1 MTNEIADFHAA
12 SLVGSLIPHADLIST
27 DGVPVNLR
35 HLQNRFLV
43 IYAYPRTS
51 APGVAPLK
59 DWDMIPGAKGCTP
72 QSCSFRDHHDDL
84 SSLGA
89 AVFGVSTQETDYQ
102 REAVG
107 RLHLPFPLLS
117 DSGLTFAKS
126 LGLPTFEVEGQVLLR
141 RLTLISENG
150 YIRRIMY
157 PITKPEE
164 NASDVI
170 SILRNWNK

>member
-1 MTNEIADFHAA
+1 MTNEIADFDAA
-12 SLVGSLIPHADLIST
+12 SLIGSPIPDTDLIST

-35 HLQNRFLV
+35 DLQSRFLV
-43 IYAYPRTS
+43 VYAYPRTS

-59 DWDMIPGAKGCTP
+59 DWDLIPGAKGCTP
-72 QSCSFRDHHDDL
+72 QSCSFRDHHYEL
-84 SSLGA
+84 SGLGA

-117 DSGLTFAKS
+117 DNELTFAKS
-126 LGLPTFEVEGQVLLR
+126 LGLPTFEVEGLVLLR

-150 YIRRIMY
+150 YIRQVMY
-157 PITKPEE
+157 PITKPQE
-164 NASDVI
+164 NASEVV
-170 SILRNWNK
+170 SILRDWNK

>member
-1 MTNEIADFHAA
+1 MTNEIAHFDAA
-12 SLVGSLIPHADLIST
+12 SLVGTLIPHTDLIST

-35 HLQNRFLV
+35 DVQNRFLV

-59 DWDMIPGAKGCTP
+59 DWDVIPGAKGCTP

-89 AVFGVSTQETDYQ
+89 AVFGVSTQDTDYQ

-126 LGLPTFEVEGQVLLR
+126 LGLPTFEVEGLVLLR

-150 YIRRIMY
+150 YIRRVMY